1 METCDMAR
9 KSLKPSEQ
17 LRALADERAALE
29 VREKEMVTRIAS
41 EFGGALVSSG
51 LADLSKAEFAK
62 LAQRVA
68 TLGIAETMKRLA

>member
-1 METCDMAR
+1 MAR

-17 LRALADERAALE
+17 LRLLADEEAAIE
-29 VREKEMVTRIAS
+29 ARRKEMLTRIAG

-62 LAQRVA
+62 LAQRIA
-68 TLGIAETMKRLA
+68 ALGLPEVMKRLA

>member
-1 METCDMAR
+1 MAR

-41 EFGGALVSSG
+41 DFGSALVSSG
-51 LADLSKAEFAK
+51 LADLSKVEFAK
-62 LAQRVA
+62 LAQRNKTQFTFYRRVKA
-68 TLGIAETMKRLA
+68 LLV

>member
-1 METCDMAR
+1 MAK

-17 LRALADERAALE
+17 LRALADEKAALDA
-29 VREKEMVTRIAS
+29 REKEMLARIAG

-51 LADLSKAEFAK
+51 LADLSKAEFGK

-68 TLGIAETMKRLA
+68 ALGVPEVMKRLA